1 MTTTL
6 DARGGTTSAPPE
18 TLRNFIGGRWVDATG
33 AELLD
38 VPNPATEELLARVP
52 LSTADHV
59 AAAARAAREAFR
71 EWSEVPVPERVKV
84 LYTFREAFLDNRD
97 ALVRQVTLE
106 NGKITSDAAGEYRRA
121 LEVVEF
127 AIGMP
132 TLMAGYNVE
141 SVSRGIDT
149 MMERYPVGV
158 TAAITPF
165 NFPLM
170 VPLWTLP
177 IAIAA
182 GNAYIL
188 KPSERTPHVRG
199 PPRGAA
205 RRGRPAARRLQPRP
219 RRGRR
224 GPGDLRRARDR
235 RRLVRRLGARRTD
248 RLRGVRPVRQAR
260 PGARRRE
267 EPHRRH
273 ARRGREAV
281 ASTTS
286 PNRRSGTRASAA
298 SRARC

>member
-1 MTTTL
+1 M
-6 DARGGTTSAPPE
+6 
-18 TLRNFIGGRWVDATG
+18 
-33 AELLD
+33 
-38 VPNPATEELLARVP
+38 P
-52 LSTADHV
+52 LSTAEHV

-97 ALVRQVTLE
+97 TLVRRVTLE

-121 LEVVEF
+121 LEVIEF

-182 GNAYIL
+182 RQHLHPQAI
-188 KPSERTPHVRG
+188 RADADV
-199 PPRGAA
+199 AA
-205 RRGRPAARRLQPRP
+205 CASRSCSRRSGCRPASSTSSTGR
-219 RRGRR
+219 RR
-224 GPGDLRRARDR
+224 GPGDLRGPRDR
-235 RRLVRRLGARRTD
+235 RRLVRRLGAGRAD
-248 RLRGVRPVRQAR
+248 RLRGVRALGQAR

-273 ARRGREAV
+273 ARR
-281 ASTTS
+281 AS
-286 PNRRSGTRASAA
+286 
-298 SRARC
+298 